1 MPNLIVANLQ
11 DGRVIKG
18 ISLDVDPSRPVCHI
32 RTGAGMEKVRLMDT
46 KALFFVRDLSGD
58 ARRTDRQEPDP
69 DDLRAK
75 GATRVDIMFRDGER
89 IAAFTNRFP
98 PRGAFYF
105 VVPVDG
111 GSNNTRIL
119 VNAAAVA
126 SITPA
131 MLTSANASPG

>member
-1 MPNLIVANLQ
+1 MAGKLTSPGLAAPDVAFWA
-11 DGRVIKG
+11 
-18 ISLDVDPSRPVCHI
+18 VCHI
-32 RTGAGMEKVRLMDT
+32 RT
-46 KALFFVRDLSGD
+46 D
-58 ARRTDRQEPDP
+58 AVP

-75 GATRVDIMFRDGER
+75 GATRVEIAFRDGER
-89 IAAFTNRFP
+89 IVAFTNRFP

-131 MLTSANASPG
+131 MVTPAGASPG